1 MYKWFLAA
9 AAVCLMGTSAVA
21 AAEDSYYL
29 ELPTKGITSSRKI
42 SVNVPDENPVIDG
55 INPLTGE
62 SWYGNYYP
70 ILVNIDA
77 HPEALPHWGVASADI
92 SYEMPVQ
99 GDGSTRSAMLFMG
112 TIPSFAGPVR
122 SARVPMGSLREIW
135 DSAWVFYGWQNWANG
150 NNIVVDV
157 DDWALSV
164 HSDARQ
170 KGRWVFPF
178 VEGSERNYSDLF
190 HRENDGEHVAP
201 HNVQINMN
209 AVASLFTSESTKHPF
224 KFTEIGL
231 DRGVDVSAITIN
243 YKTTNPAYV
252 SSYEYNEMTGLYER
266 YRNGAPYYDALTGA
280 QTEYAN
286 VIVLRTDV
294 SWFNNAP
301 QRPVIQLVGQG
312 VAEIFQNGKYIRG
325 TWVRTHDGKT
335 GDDAKSLPARMIFF
349 DENGEELEMKVG
361 KTFIQIVNNDQA
373 VIVNAG
379 EQIEGATA
387 QATPAPT
394 ATPKPTRTPK
404 ASANATPAPVEGEDN
419 ADEDVSFGG

>member
-1 MYKWFLAA
+1 MYKWFLTA
-9 AAVCLMGTSAVA
+9 AAVCLLGVSAVA
-21 AAEDSYYL
+21 VAEDSYYL
-29 ELPTKGITSSRKI
+29 ELPTKGVTSSRKI
-42 SVNVPDENPVIDG
+42 SVDVPGENPVEDG
-55 INPLTGE
+55 VNPLTGE

-99 GDGSTRSAMLFMG
+99 ADGSTRSAMLFMG
-112 TIPSFAGPVR
+112 TIPAYAGPVR
-122 SARVPMGSLREIW
+122 SGRVPMGSLREIW
-135 DSAWVFYGWQNWANG
+135 GGAWVFYGWQNWANG
-150 NNIVVDV
+150 NNTIVDV
-157 DDWALSV
+157 DDWALSI
-164 HSDARQ
+164 HKDARE

-178 VEGSERNYSDLF
+178 IEGTERNYADLF

-201 HNVQINMN
+201 HNVQVDMN
-209 AVASLFTSESTKHPF
+209 TVASLFTSEPTKHPF
-224 KFTEIGL
+224 KFTETGL
-231 DRGVDVSAITIN
+231 DHGTDVSSITIN
-243 YKTTNPAYV
+243 YKTTTPAYV

-266 YRNGAPYYDALTGA
+266 YRNGSPYYDALTGA

-286 VIVLRTDV
+286 VIVLRTEV
-294 SWFNNAP
+294 TWYNNAT

-335 GDDAKSLPARMIFF
+335 GDDVKSLSSRMIFL
-349 DENGEELEMKVG
+349 DDNGNELEMKVG
-361 KTFIQIVNNDQA
+361 KTFIQIVNNDQS

-379 EQIEGATA
+379 EQIDGAAA

-404 ASANATPAPVEGEDN
+404 AGANATPVPVEGEEN

>member
-42 SVNVPDENPVIDG
+42 SVNVPDENPVVDG

-99 GDGSTRSAMLFMG
+99 ADGSTRSAMLFMG

-170 KGRWVFPF
+170 KG
-178 VEGSERNYSDLF
+178 
-190 HRENDGEHVAP
+190 H
-201 HNVQINMN
+201 
-209 AVASLFTSESTKHPF
+209 
-224 KFTEIGL
+224 
-231 DRGVDVSAITIN
+231 
-243 YKTTNPAYV
+243 
-252 SSYEYNEMTGLYER
+252 
-266 YRNGAPYYDALTGA
+266 
-280 QTEYAN
+280 
-286 VIVLRTDV
+286 
-294 SWFNNAP
+294 
-301 QRPVIQLVGQG
+301 
-312 VAEIFQNGKYIRG
+312 
-325 TWVRTHDGKT
+325 
-335 GDDAKSLPARMIFF
+335 
-349 DENGEELEMKVG
+349 
-361 KTFIQIVNNDQA
+361 
-373 VIVNAG
+373 
-379 EQIEGATA
+379 
-387 QATPAPT
+387 
-394 ATPKPTRTPK
+394 
-404 ASANATPAPVEGEDN
+404 
-419 ADEDVSFGG
+419 